1 MKKTEFLKQ
10 NKNPLNSYW
19 VTDKEFEF
27 YEKFYLVERKAFIR
41 GFLLATVLV
50 TAISVLI
57 AIAI

>member
-1 MKKTEFLKQ
+1 MEKEEIKT
-10 NKNPLNSYW
+10 NPLSSYG

-27 YEKFYLVERKAFIR
+27 YEKFYSVEKKAFLK

-50 TAISVLI
+50 VTISILI

>member
-1 MKKTEFLKQ
+1 MDKTEFQKE

-27 YEKFYLVERKAFIR
+27 YEKFYWVERKAFVK
-41 GFLLATVLV
+41 GFLVATVLV
-50 TAISVLI
+50 TAISILI